1 MGVLV
6 FPSPFLVLVLGIEVD
21 YTRSWKMDS
30 SYLIVEVH
38 IHYLYSS
45 LEIYSFPY
53 LYSNRVLFHYY
64 YHYCPFHPILCLC
77 PILIR
82 MRMDLD
88 DTRSAL
94 VEGARMPPAPAPAPR
109 LELAYQL
116 VGS

>member
-6 FPSPFLVLVLGIEVD
+6 FPSLFPVLVLGVEID

-30 SYLIVEVH
+30 NYLIVEVH

-64 YHYCPFHPILCLC
+64 YHYCPFHPILC

-88 DTRSAL
+88 DIHSE
-94 VEGARMPPAPAPAPR
+94 VEVVRMPPPPAP
-109 LELAYQL
+109 LIELAYQL